1 MYIQLGDSFVAPFN
15 TADATG
21 LSVVADALPTALVV
35 VAGVGVIGYAPPVT
49 HLSLGDYYVTVAA
62 TTPNGFVLG
71 QACGLW
77 IHATVGGISG
87 SGGLQSFNIG
97 PTPVDTDAIAVHLL
111 DKMLAGHTGAGTVG
125 GALASA
131 PSVPSIVNAI
141 LDELLSGHAV
151 IGSVGDGI
159 AIAAGL
165 LQGNFLLDNTDN
177 SNPNGQ
183 TLARIRIFRSSA
195 AASAATPGGVGEGEF
210 ATFLVTTT
218 YSGPNKVLTHRVVR
232 Q

>member
-1 MYIQLGDSFVAPFN
+1 MGYIQLGDSFVVPFN

-21 LSVVADALPTALVV
+21 LSVVADALPTAVVV
-35 VAGVGVIGYAPPVT
+35 VAGVGIIGYAPPVT
-49 HLSLGDYYVTVAA
+49 HVTLGDYYITVAC
-62 TTPNGFVLG
+62 TTLNGFALG

-77 IHATVGGISG
+77 VHATVGAISG
-87 SGGLQSFNIG
+87 SGGLRSFNISAAA
-97 PTPVDTDAIAVHLL
+97 PTV
-111 DKMLAGHTGAGTVG
+111 M
-125 GALASA
+125 
-131 PSVPSIVNAI
+131 SIVNAI
-141 LDELLSGHAV
+141 LDELLSAHAV

-165 LQGNFLLDNTDN
+165 LQGNFLLDNTDT

-183 TLARIRIFRSSA
+183 TLARVRIFRSSA

-210 ATFLVTTT
+210 ATFLITTT